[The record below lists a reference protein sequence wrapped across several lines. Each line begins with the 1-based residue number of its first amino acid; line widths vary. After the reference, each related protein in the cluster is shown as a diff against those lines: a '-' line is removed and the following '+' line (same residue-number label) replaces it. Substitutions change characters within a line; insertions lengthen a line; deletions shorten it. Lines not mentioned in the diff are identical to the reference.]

1 MLTIYKASA
10 GSGKTFQL
18 ALHYVKM
25 VLGVKQ
31 PDDKKWQLNPL
42 LVEGTI
48 PSRAHRRILAITFT
62 NKATEEMKS
71 RITASLNDI
80 ACATDPGDHPY
91 INTLMDEF
99 GCSFDQLRTAAAK
112 ALMTL
117 LLDFSF
123 FNVSTI
129 DSFFQTVLRTFAF
142 ELGIQGDYNIEID
155 SKDTIRTAL
164 NRLLDDLTNETKGQN
179 SKDATLF
186 GRVSR
191 WLQNRT
197 AGSDGKIT
205 IFKRNSGE
213 FNNLVEET
221 NLIFTEDFKPLQAE
235 LVKYLDDPSRLTG
248 FGSTMRNIVEEGRQ
262 AIIKAVDDML
272 DAIER
277 SGQAAKMKKAQQT
290 ALKNIQKDFNYLLD
304 KISTVGVTKLVTG
317 DYDFLTGMLKGN
329 QPNDI
334 LAEGARTFCEVM
346 HRHFLPFY
354 TATVLLKAI
363 PHLEFISIMMRY
375 LDDVRDEDNLL
386 ILDDTAS
393 HISRIIGG
401 SEIPFIYEHLG
412 SHLHHFLIDE
422 FQDTSR
428 LQWKNLKPLVA
439 NSHAN
444 GEDSLII
451 GDIKQAIYRFRNSD
465 SSILG
470 YDLENID
477 FTDSSQVLSRG
488 VSRTDNC
495 NRRTAHGI
503 VKFNNTIMPTLA
515 TGVLGMDPAPGFD
528 GAQVQQMCDPSKA
541 HLDSTIALFPVASSK
556 KDDSEPQ
563 PYDCNGD
570 MLSQPQIDSTA
581 TRNEVIINEILKQ
594 KEQGYRW
601 GDIAVLFDKKK
612 HSYGLVKMMLDR
624 KIPIQ
629 SAESLFLK
637 NSSAVRMLTSMLA
650 MIDSQG
656 KADRKNYYNQK
667 DKPSAEDS
675 QTTPKP
681 SKAGA
686 NKISHAVFESRYNYF
701 LYRDGTENVSPEEAI
716 KKAVDLSIEA
726 EITGN
731 DKPGGDNLY
740 TTLDQVLHSI
750 NASHPATLVAL
761 VEAILAAGIIPS
773 STIESEKDFIAA
785 FTDLAIE
792 YSELHDNDLSGF
804 LSWWESHKDKAAIM
818 PPPNCDAVQLLT
830 IHKAKGLEFECVHL
844 IDFEWALTDNR
855 ETAWF
860 DIRPGSI
867 PATNVIDLTSVFGDL
882 MPAEFY
888 PPLLNLPVT
897 AKGMVYPGS
906 PFQDFY
912 ENRRHLMHL
921 DALNLAYVALT
932 RARTR
937 LNVYYKPSE
946 KNSIGKVLSE
956 TLQDVIKNSTGDG
969 NPDCMVIP
977 ADAYNSETGALF
989 MHIDATAEKPSDDAE
1004 SDDNKA
1010 EIAAE
1015 LAKLYN
1021 AHYYSLVRPDMTSLI
1036 RVTALEN
1043 NPEREDVSDFIDE
1056 IEDEA
1061 NNVLDEKELM
1071 VLRRRRQKLESTQR
1085 GLDLHEILS
1094 HITTIPGDNDIED
1107 CIEKAY
1113 LQAAESD
1120 GFNTESESEYK
1131 ATIRKML
1138 QNPDGKKWFDTS
1150 VKAETELSFHQPWQ
1164 EGDTGDELHLG
1175 HTLRI
1180 DRMVE
1185 NPDGTIDIVDYKFTS
1200 VRDLEHVEQVQSYIK
1215 GVKAIFPDR
1224 EVRGYLWYHD
1234 LGLIKEVNATQ
1245 N

>member
-80 ACATDPGDHPY
+80 ARANDPGDHPY

-272 DAIER
+272 NAIEL

-290 ALKNIQKDFNYLLD
+290 ALKNIHDDFNYLLA
-304 KISTVGVTKLVTG
+304 KISNAGVTKLVTG

-334 LAEGARTFCEVM
+334 LADGACTFCEVM

-375 LDDVRDEDNLL
+375 LDDVRNEDNLL

-428 LQWKNLKPLVA
+428 LQWKNLK
-439 NSHAN
+439 
-444 GEDSLII
+444 
-451 GDIKQAIYRFRNSD
+451 
-465 SSILG
+465 LG
-470 YDLENID
+470 
-477 FTDSSQVLSRG
+477 
-488 VSRTDNC
+488 
-495 NRRTAHGI
+495 
-503 VKFNNTIMPTLA
+503 
-515 TGVLGMDPAPGFD
+515 
-528 GAQVQQMCDPSKA
+528 
-541 HLDSTIALFPVASSK
+541 
-556 KDDSEPQ
+556 
-563 PYDCNGD
+563 
-570 MLSQPQIDSTA
+570 
-581 TRNEVIINEILKQ
+581 
-594 KEQGYRW
+594 GY
-601 GDIAVLFDKKK
+601 K
-612 HSYGLVKMMLDR
+612 
-624 KIPIQ
+624 
-629 SAESLFLK
+629 
-637 NSSAVRMLTSMLA
+637 
-650 MIDSQG
+650 
-656 KADRKNYYNQK
+656 
-667 DKPSAEDS
+667 
-675 QTTPKP
+675 
-681 SKAGA
+681 
-686 NKISHAVFESRYNYF
+686 
-701 LYRDGTENVSPEEAI
+701 
-716 KKAVDLSIEA
+716 
-726 EITGN
+726 
-731 DKPGGDNLY
+731 
-740 TTLDQVLHSI
+740 
-750 NASHPATLVAL
+750 
-761 VEAILAAGIIPS
+761 
-773 STIESEKDFIAA
+773 
-785 FTDLAIE
+785 
-792 YSELHDNDLSGF
+792 
-804 LSWWESHKDKAAIM
+804 
-818 PPPNCDAVQLLT
+818 
-830 IHKAKGLEFECVHL
+830 
-844 IDFEWALTDNR
+844 
-855 ETAWF
+855 
-860 DIRPGSI
+860 
-867 PATNVIDLTSVFGDL
+867 
-882 MPAEFY
+882 
-888 PPLLNLPVT
+888 
-897 AKGMVYPGS
+897 
-906 PFQDFY
+906 
-912 ENRRHLMHL
+912 
-921 DALNLAYVALT
+921 
-932 RARTR
+932 
-937 LNVYYKPSE
+937 
-946 KNSIGKVLSE
+946 
-956 TLQDVIKNSTGDG
+956 
-969 NPDCMVIP
+969 
-977 ADAYNSETGALF
+977 
-989 MHIDATAEKPSDDAE
+989 
-1004 SDDNKA
+1004 
-1010 EIAAE
+1010 
-1015 LAKLYN
+1015 
-1021 AHYYSLVRPDMTSLI
+1021 
-1036 RVTALEN
+1036 
-1043 NPEREDVSDFIDE
+1043 
-1056 IEDEA
+1056 
-1061 NNVLDEKELM
+1061 
-1071 VLRRRRQKLESTQR
+1071 
-1085 GLDLHEILS
+1085 
-1094 HITTIPGDNDIED
+1094 
-1107 CIEKAY
+1107 
-1113 LQAAESD
+1113 
-1120 GFNTESESEYK
+1120 
-1131 ATIRKML
+1131 
-1138 QNPDGKKWFDTS
+1138 
-1150 VKAETELSFHQPWQ
+1150 
-1164 EGDTGDELHLG
+1164 
-1175 HTLRI
+1175 
-1180 DRMVE
+1180 
-1185 NPDGTIDIVDYKFTS
+1185 
-1200 VRDLEHVEQVQSYIK
+1200 
-1215 GVKAIFPDR
+1215 
-1224 EVRGYLWYHD
+1224 
-1234 LGLIKEVNATQ
+1234 
-1245 N
+1245 